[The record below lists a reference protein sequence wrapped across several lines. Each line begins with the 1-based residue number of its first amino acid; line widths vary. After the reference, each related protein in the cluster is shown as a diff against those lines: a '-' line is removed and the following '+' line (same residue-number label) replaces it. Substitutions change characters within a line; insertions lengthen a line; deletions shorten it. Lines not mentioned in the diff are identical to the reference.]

1 MVMGIVMKLYQNF
14 SELTLSLKM
23 IVISMSLSQQPDQKK
38 KEDTRE
44 MTKTLQRWTQQ

>member
-1 MVMGIVMKLYQNF
+1 MVMGIVMKLYQKF

-38 KEDTRE
+38 EDTRE